1 MSVAI
6 LTAKTIPF
14 TFSINN
20 RCKLHTYLLSIIS
33 MLVCFDVHSSQQAV
47 CMYSTQHSH
56 ALKANSNRMNQM
68 SFGKISMGHK
78 KLI

>member
-1 MSVAI
+1 MIYMSVAI
-6 LTAKTIPF
+6 LTA
-14 TFSINN
+14 INN
-20 RCKLHTYLLSIIS
+20 RHKLHTYLLAIINVF
-33 MLVCFDVHSSQQAV
+33 VCFGMHSSQQAV

-68 SFGKISMGHK
+68 SLGKISVGHK